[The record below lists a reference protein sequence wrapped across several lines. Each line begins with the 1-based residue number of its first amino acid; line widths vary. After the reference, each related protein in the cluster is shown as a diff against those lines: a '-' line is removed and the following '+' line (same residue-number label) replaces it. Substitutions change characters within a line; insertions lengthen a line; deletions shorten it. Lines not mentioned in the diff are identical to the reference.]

1 MKLLEKQDVLEALHA
16 EGVNIGIGWHGGVMY
31 RQKLWSVPESMY
43 RIASNEN
50 AERLVKNE
58 LLVSDL
64 NWLMLS
70 EEDTDLYCQAFE
82 KVMAAYSR

>member
-1 MKLLEKQDVLEALHA
+1 
-16 EGVNIGIGWHGGVMY
+16 MY

-50 AERLVKNE
+50 AERLVQNE

-70 EEDTDLYCQAFE
+70 EEDTELYCQAFE
-82 KVMAAYSR
+82 KVMAAYSK